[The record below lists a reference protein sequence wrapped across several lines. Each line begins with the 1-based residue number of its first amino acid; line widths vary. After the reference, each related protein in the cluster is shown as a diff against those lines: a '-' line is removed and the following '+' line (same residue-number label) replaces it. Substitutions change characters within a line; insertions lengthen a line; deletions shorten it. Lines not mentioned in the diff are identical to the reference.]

1 MQVNRYWCQLS
12 HNCSPLATFSAG
24 QKFTISN
31 SLDGSATCF
40 MLVGTIRS
48 CKNEFCFVLNL
59 SVSAKKGSSSQPES
73 SGDKGEGSEEQ
84 KKEGL
89 NGEVEVEESNEET
102 KEGEGAACGS
112 KLRACRRRGGGE
124 GSGSGTEMFSQ
135 SIAEILELQ
144 IQF

>member
-1 MQVNRYWCQLS
+1 MQVNRYWCQIS

-24 QKFTISN
+24 QKFMISN

-40 MLVGTIRS
+40 MLVGTVRS

-73 SGDKGEGSEEQ
+73 SGDKGDGLEEQ

-89 NGEVEVEESNEET
+89 NGEVEESNEET

-124 GSGSGTEMFSQ
+124 GSGSGTEMFSR